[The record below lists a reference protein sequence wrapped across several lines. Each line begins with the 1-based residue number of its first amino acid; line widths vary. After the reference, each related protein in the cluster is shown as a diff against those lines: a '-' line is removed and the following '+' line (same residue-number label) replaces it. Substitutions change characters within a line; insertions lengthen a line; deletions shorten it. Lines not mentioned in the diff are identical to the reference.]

1 MTLEHLV
8 QMGPMWI
15 TAGLMI
21 AWLAQAVWRAG
32 AYDLLIDIVL
42 GGAGAIAAGLVA
54 GVAISSNVGML
65 AMFAIGAAGA
75 TVLIAAQ
82 RCLWSPAHVEPRASE
97 AGTVMTPAARRAS

>member
-21 AWLAQAVWRAG
+21 AWLAQAGWRAG
-32 AYDLLIDIVL
+32 AYGLLIDIAL
-42 GGAGAIAAGLVA
+42 GVAGAIAAGLVA
-54 GVAISSNVGML
+54 GMAISSTMGML

-75 TVLIAAQ
+75 TVLVAAQ
-82 RCLWSPAHVEPRASE
+82 RFLWNPAHVEPGASE
-97 AGTVMTPAARRAS
+97 TGTAMKPTVRRAA

>member
-21 AWLAQAVWRAG
+21 SWLAQAGWRAG
-32 AYDLLIDIVL
+32 AYGLLIDIAL
-42 GGAGAIAAGLVA
+42 GIAGAIAAGLVA
-54 GVAISSNVGML
+54 GTAISPNLGML

-75 TVLIAAQ
+75 TVLVAAQ
-82 RCLWSPAHVEPRASE
+82 RFLWNPPHVAPQASE
-97 AGTVMTPAARRAS
+97 AGTVMNPAVRRAA